1 MMLMVS
7 EEWKQ
12 AFPGAGVG
20 LMTLSGVANPDC
32 CAVLE
37 HKKRVL
43 EEEIRARFPNR
54 RAVADYEP
62 VQAYNSY
69 YKRFGQ
75 TYHVQHQLESVGFK
89 GKSLPAV
96 AALVEAMFMAELK
109 NGLLTAGH
117 DLQSLRQP
125 LTLQGATGEEEYVLI
140 NGKKQNTKTG
150 DMLIADADGVLSSIV
165 HGPDYRTRITADT
178 SQALFVVYAPVGIS
192 RIAVENHFD
201 DIFAFVRLVAPAAK
215 LELRDFYGS

>member
-1 MMLMVS
+1 MLLVS

-20 LMTLSGVANPDC
+20 MMTVSGVVNPDC
-32 CAVLE
+32 CTALEQRKRAVE
-37 HKKRVL
+37 D
-43 EEEIRARFPNR
+43 EIRTRFPDHR
-54 RAVADYEP
+54 TVAEFEP
-62 VQAYNSY
+62 VQAYNAY

-75 TYHVQHQLESVGFK
+75 TYHVQRQLESVGFK
-89 GKSLPAV
+89 GKSLPVV

-117 DLQSLRQP
+117 DLPRLRQP
-125 LTLQGATGEEEYVLI
+125 LTLQVATGEEVYVLI
-140 NGKKQNTKTG
+140 NGKTQKTKTG

-192 RIAVENHFD
+192 RTAVEKHFD
-201 DIFAFVRLVAPAAK
+201 DIFSFVRLVAPAAK
-215 LELRDFYGS
+215 IERRDFYGT

>member
-117 DLQSLRQP
+117 DWQNLRQP
-125 LTLQGATGEEEYVLI
+125 LTLQVATGEEAYVLI
-140 NGKKQNTKTG
+140 NGKTQKTKMG

-178 SQALFVVYAPVGIS
+178 SRALFVVYAPVGIS
-192 RIAVENHFD
+192 RTAVEKHFD
-201 DIFAFVRLVAPAAK
+201 DIFAFVQLVAPAAK
-215 LELRDFYGS
+215 LELRDFFGT

>member
-1 MMLMVS
+1 MLLVS

-20 LMTLSGVANPDC
+20 MMTVSGVVNPDC
-32 CAVLE
+32 CTALEQRKRAVE
-37 HKKRVL
+37 D
-43 EEEIRARFPNR
+43 EIRTRFPDHR
-54 RAVADYEP
+54 TVAEFEP
-62 VQAYNSY
+62 VQVYNSY

-117 DLQSLRQP
+117 DLQQLRQP
-125 LTLQGATGEEEYVLI
+125 LSLQVATGEEAYVLI
-140 NGKKQNTKTG
+140 NGKTQKTKTG

-192 RIAVENHFD
+192 RIAVEKHFD
-201 DIFAFVRLVAPAAK
+201 DIFSFVRLITPAAK
-215 LELRDFYGS
+215 LEKQDFYGS

>member
-1 MMLMVS
+1 MLLVS

-20 LMTLSGVANPDC
+20 MMTLSGVVNPEC
-32 CAVLE
+32 CTALEQRKQAVE
-37 HKKRVL
+37 D
-43 EEEIRARFPNR
+43 EIRTRFPNR
-54 RAVADYEP
+54 QAVADFEP
-62 VQAYNSY
+62 VQAYNAY

-75 TYHVQHQLESVGFK
+75 TYHVQRQLESVGFK
-89 GKSLPAV
+89 GKSLPVV

-117 DLQSLRQP
+117 DLSRLRQP
-125 LTLQGATGEEEYVLI
+125 LTLQVATGEEVYVLI
-140 NGKKQNTKTG
+140 NGKTQKTKTG

-192 RIAVENHFD
+192 RTAVEKHFD
-201 DIFAFVRLVAPAAK
+201 DIFSFVRLIVPAAK
-215 LELRDFYGS
+215 LERRVFYGT

>member
-117 DLQSLRQP
+117 DWHSLQLPLR
-125 LTLQGATGEEEYVLI
+125 LRVGHGAGC
-140 NGKKQNTKTG
+140 
-150 DMLIADADGVLSSIV
+150 
-165 HGPDYRTRITADT
+165 GPAGGP
-178 SQALFVVYAPVGIS
+178 APS
-192 RIAVENHFD
+192 WR
-201 DIFAFVRLVAPAAK
+201 APAGGWRGTRWSFLWFSGVRPAC
-215 LELRDFYGS
+215 RSQIAGA

>member
-1 MMLMVS
+1 MLLVS

-20 LMTLSGVANPDC
+20 MMTLSGVVNPDSC
-32 CAVLE
+32 TALEQRKRAV
-37 HKKRVL
+37 
-43 EEEIRARFPNR
+43 EEEIRTRFPTR
-54 RAVADYEP
+54 QVVAEFAP
-62 VQAYNSY
+62 VQAYNAY

-75 TYHVQHQLESVGFK
+75 TYHVQRQLESVGFK

>member
-117 DLQSLRQP
+117 DWHSLQLPLR
-125 LTLQGATGEEEYVLI
+125 LRVADGREEYGLI
-140 NGKKQNTKTG
+140 NGRQQTAKLG
-150 DMLIADADGVLSSIV
+150 DMLIADADGVISSIV
-165 HGPDYRTRITADT
+165 YGPDYRTRITAET
-178 SQALFVVYAPVGIS
+178 RQVLFVVYAPAGIAQS
-192 RIAVENHFD
+192 AVNQHFD
-201 DIFAFVRLVAPAAK
+201 DIFSFIRLVAPTAK
-215 LELRDFYGS
+215 IERQDFYES

>member
-1 MMLMVS
+1 MLLVS

-20 LMTLSGVANPDC
+20 MMALSGVVNPDC
-32 CAVLE
+32 CTALEQRKRAV
-37 HKKRVL
+37 
-43 EEEIRARFPNR
+43 EEEIRTRFPTR
-54 RAVADYEP
+54 QVVAEFEP
-62 VQAYNSY
+62 VQAYNAY

-75 TYHVQHQLESVGFK
+75 TYHVQRQLESVGFK

-192 RIAVENHFD
+192 RTAVEKHFD
-201 DIFAFVRLVAPAAK
+201 DIFSFVRLVAPAAK
-215 LELRDFYGS
+215 IERRDFYGT

>member
-1 MMLMVS
+1 MLLVS
-7 EEWKQ
+7 EEWKL

-20 LMTLSGVANPDC
+20 MMALSGVVNPDC
-32 CAVLE
+32 CTALEQRKRAV
-37 HKKRVL
+37 
-43 EEEIRARFPNR
+43 EEEIRTRFPTR
-54 RAVADYEP
+54 QVVAEFEP
-62 VQAYNSY
+62 VQAYNAY

-75 TYHVQHQLESVGFK
+75 TYHVQRQLESVGFK
-89 GKSLPAV
+89 GKSLPVV

-117 DLQSLRQP
+117 DLPRLRQP
-125 LTLQGATGEEEYVLI
+125 LTLQVATGEEVYVLI
-140 NGKKQNTKTG
+140 NGKTQKTKTG

-192 RIAVENHFD
+192 RIAVEKHFD
-201 DIFAFVRLVAPAAK
+201 DIFSFVRLITPAAK
-215 LELRDFYGS
+215 LEKQDFYGS

>member
-1 MMLMVS
+1 MLLVS

-12 AFPGAGVG
+12 TFPGAGVG
-20 LMTLSGVANPDC
+20 MMTVSGVVNPDC
-32 CAVLE
+32 CTALE
-37 HKKRVL
+37 QRKRTV
-43 EEEIRARFPNR
+43 EDEIRTRFPNR
-54 RAVADYEP
+54 QAVAEFAP
-62 VQAYNSY
+62 VQAYNGY
-69 YKRFGQ
+69 YKKFGQ

-117 DLQSLRQP
+117 DWQNLRQP
-125 LTLQGATGEEEYVLI
+125 LTLQVATGEEAYVLI
-140 NGKKQNTKTG
+140 NGKTQKTKMG

-178 SQALFVVYAPVGIS
+178 SRALFVVYAPVGIS
-192 RIAVENHFD
+192 RTAVEKHFD
-201 DIFAFVRLVAPAAK
+201 DIIAFVRLVAPAAK
-215 LELRDFYGS
+215 LELRDFFGT